1 MTALQAT
8 IQKFIADEDG
18 STAVEYAMV
27 AGGIAVV
34 IAASIFG
41 AGTLLKGKYEDVDKA
56 FN

>member
-1 MTALQAT
+1 MNPLKAT
-8 IQKFIADEDG
+8 LQKFIADENG

-27 AGGIAVV
+27 AGGVAVV

-41 AGTLLKGKYEDVDKA
+41 AGTLLKGKYDEVDKA